1 MEADLAA
8 GREAELIG
16 ELQQLVAA
24 HPTRERLA
32 GQLMLALYRCGRQA
46 EALEAYSDARRV
58 LVAEI
63 GVEPGPELRRLQD
76 AILRQDASL
85 EPELLVADLP
95 RELDAAAAPP
105 LEGRRAELA
114 WLRERWEQART
125 GSGVLV
131 TVHGEHGIGKS
142 RLSAELAGEAHA
154 ARCRRRLR
162 RGHRP
167 RRRPCSARWSAL
179 ARQRARPWWSST
191 TRTAQVTTCAPASSR
206 RRGPSPTFPC
216 WCWCSPATD
225 DARSARAS
233 APRRLAPAA
242 AARCRGRPR
251 DRGALC
257 PGSRRRGRARGVAA
271 RRQRRRAPARP

>member
-8 GREAELIG
+8 GRHAELVG
-16 ELQQLVAA
+16 ELQQLVAD

-46 EALEAYSDARRV
+46 EALEAYGEARRV
-58 LVAEI
+58 LVAEV

-85 EPELLVADLP
+85 EPELVVADLP

-105 LEGRRAELA
+105 LDGRRAELA

-131 TVHGEHGIGKS
+131 TVIGEHGIGKS

-154 ARCRRRLR
+154 A
-162 RGHRP
+162 GAAVVYAAGTGP
-167 RRRPCSARWSAL
+167 PTPCSGYSPAL
-179 ARQRARPWWSST
+179 ARQRARRCWSST
-191 TRTAQVTTCAPASSR
+191 TRTARATRSAPASSPCR
-206 RRGPSPTFPC
+206 KPSPTFPC
-216 WCWCSPATD
+216 WCWCSPAT
-225 DARSARAS
+225 
-233 APRRLAPAA
+233 
-242 AARCRGRPR
+242 GR
-251 DRGALC
+251 
-257 PGSRRRGRARGVAA
+257 
-271 RRQRRRAPARP
+271 